1 MELSPEGL
9 AAAAATRQA
18 AKKRSQSED
27 KPAANGADGATNP
40 AAAQAG
46 AKRQQGLGGRPPAT
60 CTHEVA
66 IPEGYDEAAAAEK
79 LDPAV
84 HGALP
89 GAPREGKQRRAAC
102 QRRAGGPELHGLC
115 LHGWCRGRARVPYY
129 NM

>member
-27 KPAANGADGATNP
+27 KPVVNGAAATNP
-40 AAAQAG
+40 AG
-46 AKRQQGLGGRPPAT
+46 TAKRQQGPGGRPPAT

-79 LDPAV
+79 LDPV
-84 HGALP
+84 IHGTQQ
-89 GAPREGKQRRAAC
+89 GAHGVEAEAC
-102 QRRAGGPELHGLC
+102 
-115 LHGWCRGRARVPYY
+115 
-129 NM
+129 